1 MSSDKSPGKSLED
14 ARKDAGF
21 QTLSTRLAYSNPWT
35 AMREDIIVHPNGK
48 QGLYGIVE
56 RGEFVVILPLHAD
69 GKVTLIQQFR
79 YPVGERLW
87 ELPMGMWET
96 KENVDPVKLALGELR
111 EETGLR
117 AGEMI
122 HIGSMYQGAGYSNQK
137 GHVFLARNLTR
148 GETALEATEEDITCH
163 DMTLDAFETM
173 IRNGELKCMVSL
185 AAFALIRAKGLI

>member
-1 MSSDKSPGKSLED
+1 MSSDTTLED
-14 ARKDAGF
+14 ARRDAGF
-21 QTLSTRLAYSNPWT
+21 QTISTRLAYSNPWT
-35 AMREDIIVHPNGK
+35 ALREDIIVHPNGK

-56 RGEFVVILPLHAD
+56 RSEFVVILPLHAD

-96 KENVDPVKLALGELR
+96 KENVDPVELALGELR

-117 AGEMI
+117 AGEMT
-122 HIGSMYQGAGYSNQK
+122 HVGTMYQGAGYSNQK

-163 DMTLDAFETM
+163 DMTLEAFEAL
-173 IRNGELKCMVSL
+173 IRDGELKCMVSL
-185 AAFALIRAKGLI
+185 AAFALIRTKGLI

>member
-1 MSSDKSPGKSLED
+1 MSSDTTLED
-14 ARKDAGF
+14 ARRDAGF
-21 QTLSTRLAYSNPWT
+21 QTISTRLAYSNPWT
-35 AMREDIIVHPNGK
+35 ALREDIIVHPNGK

-96 KENVDPVKLALGELR
+96 EENVDPVELALGELR

-122 HIGSMYQGAGYSNQK
+122 HAGSMYQGAGYSNQK

-148 GETALEATEEDITCH
+148 GERDLEATEEDITCH
-163 DMTLDAFETM
+163 DMTLEAFEAM
-173 IRNGELKCMVSL
+173 IRDGELKCMVSL

>member
-1 MSSDKSPGKSLED
+1 MSIED
-14 ARKDAGF
+14 ARRAAGF
-21 QTLSTRLAYSNPWT
+21 QTLSSRLAYRNPWT
-35 AMREDIIVHPNGK
+35 ALREDIIVHPNGRE
-48 QGLYGIVE
+48 GLYGIVE
-56 RGEFVVILPLHAD
+56 RGEFVVILPVHAD
-69 GKVTLIQQFR
+69 GKVTLIRQFR

-96 KENVDPVKLALGELR
+96 KENVDPVELALGELR

-122 HIGSMYQGAGYSNQK
+122 HIGTMYQGAGYSNQK

-148 GETALEATEEDITCH
+148 GETAREDTEQDITTH
-163 DMTLDAFETM
+163 DMTLAAFE
-173 IRNGELKCMVSL
+173 ELVSGGDFRCMVSL

>member
-1 MSSDKSPGKSLED
+1 MSIED
-14 ARKDAGF
+14 ARRAAGF

-35 AMREDIIVHPNGK
+35 ALREDIIVHPNGK

-69 GKVTLIQQFR
+69 GRVTLIRQFR
-79 YPVGERLW
+79 YPVGARLW

-96 KENVDPVKLALGELR
+96 KDNVDPVELALGELR

-122 HIGSMYQGAGYSNQK
+122 HAGTMYQGAGYSNQK
-137 GHVFLARNLTR
+137 GHVFLAKNLTR
-148 GETALEATEEDITCH
+148 GETALEATEEDITAH
-163 DMTLDAFETM
+163 DMPLTEFEAM
-173 IRNGELKCMVSL
+173 IARGEIECMVSL

>member
-1 MSSDKSPGKSLED
+1 MSTDKTIED

-35 AMREDIIVHPNGK
+35 ALREDIIVHPNGK

-56 RGEFVVILPLHAD
+56 RGKFVVILPLHAD

-79 YPVGERLW
+79 YPVGERLM

-96 KENVDPVKLALGELR
+96 KENVDPVELALGELR

-122 HIGSMYQGAGYSNQK
+122 HVGTMYQGAGYSNQK

-148 GETALEATEEDITCH
+148 GEVDLEATEEDITSH
-163 DMTLDAFETM
+163 DMTLEAFETM
-173 IRNGELKCMVSL
+173 IREGELKCMVSL

>member
-1 MSSDKSPGKSLED
+1 MSTDKTLED
-14 ARKDAGF
+14 ARRDAGF

-35 AMREDIIVHPNGK
+35 ALREDIIVHPNGK

-96 KENVDPVKLALGELR
+96 KENVDPVELALGELR
-111 EETGLR
+111 EETGLC

-122 HIGSMYQGAGYSNQK
+122 HVGTMYQGAGYSNQK

-148 GETALEATEEDITCH
+148 GETDLEATEEDITCH
-163 DMTLDAFETM
+163 DMTLEAFETM
-173 IRNGELKCMVSL
+173 IREGEMKCMVSL